1 MHFFTQTS
9 SSFHSTCPYQRSLF
23 CCNTNAS
30 IPIVSLSTP
39 YLQRTWPSYS
49 LLPHL
54 LTFSTYHNLVF
65 FILTLMPLLS
75 TLSLPLTFFQ
85 YSMVIYGRG
94 DWWVHYGLTL
104 RLFSRIPRIVYR
116 YFWACLFFYF
126 LVFLYSIFLVF
137 GSVLI
142 KMTYVSFWVHVKI
155 VSHVVSYCKVLI
167 LVLFKDFQFQLEL
180 CKTVADFTKIKTSKQ
195 KW

>member
-1 MHFFTQTS
+1 MSSLWLDVKIIFTDS
-9 SSFHSTCPYQRSLF
+9 PDCL
-23 CCNTNAS
+23 
-30 IPIVSLSTP
+30 PILLSLS
-39 YLQRTWPSYS
+39 
-49 LLPHL
+49 
-54 LTFSTYHNLVF
+54 V
-65 FILTLMPLLS
+65 
-75 TLSLPLTFFQ
+75 
-85 YSMVIYGRG
+85 
-94 DWWVHYGLTL
+94 
-104 RLFSRIPRIVYR
+104 
-116 YFWACLFFYF
+116 FFYF

-180 CKTVADFTKIKTSKQ
+180 CKTVTDFTKIKTSKQ